1 MKVPALIRSAVL
13 VLTFATTT
21 AWPQSPPALELADAE
36 GTIAGTGGDSSQ
48 VRYTIRVPKGANL
61 HRTGEVQDVY
71 SRPFNSFVIW
81 QVQVEKSPVRTLEA
95 AVKDATIPGRRSKP
109 EGSAV
114 EGGFQ
119 VVIRPTSPDVVDAEV
134 RAYKMSGSDAVRA
147 RCSGPAKALET
158 LIQMCSALQV
168 LPAAAASSPR

>member
-1 MKVPALIRSAVL
+1 MNAVITRRTVLLLALITPAV
-13 VLTFATTT
+13 
-21 AWPQSPPALELADAE
+21 WPQSTDLELAEAK
-36 GTIAGTGGDSSQ
+36 GTIAGSGADAAKVG
-48 VRYTIRVPKGANL
+48 YAIRVPKGANL

-81 QVQVEKSPVRTLEA
+81 QVQVEKSPIRTLEA
-95 AVKDATIPGRRSKP
+95 AVKDSTMPGRRSKP

-134 RAYKMSGSDAVRA
+134 RAYKIGESGAVRA
-147 RCSGPAKALET
+147 RCSGPAKALEI
-158 LIQMCSALQV
+158 LLQMCSALQV
-168 LPAAAASSPR
+168 LPAAATSGPR